1 MRLVA
6 IVSAFGFLAFSL
18 SACNQT
24 RSPSVAPPV
33 APPAQ
38 QSASSFVT
46 PAGFKLPEGQG
57 CSGDIARF
65 RAVQDNDLQTGH
77 VNKSVYDRIKTEV
90 DQASAQCSA
99 GNDAGARSALSGT
112 KSRFGYP
119 G

>member
-1 MRLVA
+1 MRFAVTVLTT
-6 IVSAFGFLAFSL
+6 GLLALGL

-24 RSPSVAPPV
+24 SPVPAAPATQPT
-33 APPAQ
+33 
-38 QSASSFVT
+38 SSSFVT

-77 VNKSVYDRIKTEV
+77 VNKSVYDRIKLEV
-90 DQASAQCSA
+90 DQAAAQCSA
-99 GNDAGARSALSGT
+99 GNEGGARSALSAT

>member
-1 MRLVA
+1 MRFAVVVLTA
-6 IVSAFGFLAFSL
+6 GLLTLGL

-24 RSPSVAPPV
+24 SPAPV
-33 APPAQ
+33 TPPAQ
-38 QSASSFVT
+38 QISSSFVT

-77 VNKSVYDRIKTEV
+77 VNKSVYDRIKVEV
-90 DQASAQCSA
+90 DQAAVQCSA
-99 GNDAGARSALSGT
+99 GNDGGARSALAGT